1 MCILFLAINQHPDYP
16 MIICANRDEFHQR
29 PTKEAHY
36 WEDKEGILAG
46 RDLQAGG
53 SWLGINR
60 KGQFAAITNIRTG
73 EKVLENKK
81 SRGEL
86 VTFVLEDNTSGEQ
99 HQTISEPW
107 LKEHGDSYNPFN
119 LIYGDLVQLYCYN
132 SVTAE
137 HIKLTTGFHSIS
149 NGAMDEIWPKMA
161 KGEQQ
166 LEQLVKSAAGINE
179 TALLSILNNQTRPE
193 ESELPDTGIP
203 AEWEQLLS
211 SIFIC
216 SEKYG
221 TRSSSLVLFGV
232 DSSIN
237 FTEVE
242 YDIEGNHLSLN
253 RFNFSLHP

>member
-29 PTKEAHY
+29 PTQSAHY
-36 WEDKEGILAG
+36 WQDKEGILAG

-60 KGQFAAITNIRTG
+60 RGQFAAITNIRTG
-73 EKVLENKK
+73 GKVLENKK

-86 VTFVLEDNTSGEQ
+86 VTFVLEENTSGEE
-99 HQTISEPW
+99 HNKINESW
-107 LKEHGDSYNPFN
+107 LKEQGDSYSPFN
-119 LIYGDLVQLYCYN
+119 LIYGNLEQLYCYN
-132 SVTAE
+132 SVSGE
-137 HIKLTTGFHSIS
+137 QIKLSTGFHSIS

-166 LEQLVKSAAGINE
+166 LEQVVKSATGINE
-179 TALLSILNNQTRPE
+179 AALLSILNNQTRPV
-193 ESELPDTGIP
+193 ESELPNTGIP
-203 AEWEQLLS
+203 VEWEQLLS

-216 SEKYG
+216 SENYG
-221 TRSSSLVLFGV
+221 TRSSSIVLLGV

-242 YDIEGNHLSLN
+242 YDKEGNHQSLK
-253 RFNFSLHP
+253 RFNFSLHL

>member
-16 MIICANRDEFHQR
+16 MIICANRDEFHER
-29 PTKEAHY
+29 PTQSAHY
-36 WEDKEGILAG
+36 WQDKEGILAG

-60 KGQFAAITNIRTG
+60 RGQFAAITNIRTG
-73 EKVLENKK
+73 GKVLENKK

-86 VTFVLEDNTSGEQ
+86 VTFVLEENTSAEQ
-99 HQTISEPW
+99 HQVINESW
-107 LKEHGDSYNPFN
+107 LKDHGDSYNPFN
-119 LIYGDLVQLYCYN
+119 LIYGNLEQLYCYN
-132 SVTAE
+132 SVSGE
-137 HIKLTTGFHSIS
+137 QIKLSTGFHSIS

-166 LEQLVKSAAGINE
+166 LEQVVKSATGISE
-179 TALLSILNNQTRPE
+179 SALLSILNNQTRPE

-203 AEWEQLLS
+203 VEWEQLLS

-221 TRSSSLVLFGV
+221 TRSSSLVLLAV
-232 DSSIN
+232 DSSID

-242 YDIEGNHLSLN
+242 YDNEGNHQSLN
-253 RFNFSLHP
+253 RFNLSRLL